1 MEYPIWFVCVL
12 GIGVV
17 FIGLVCI
24 VLLCKTVSFC
34 CKIAENTNMSK
45 VQTENVVAPVSA
57 SPVAAQPIQN
67 RQKIVAAVSAAI
79 AEELGT
85 DVSAI
90 RVVSFKRI

>member
-24 VLLCKTVSFC
+24 VLLCKLVSIC
-34 CKIAENTNMSK
+34 CKIAENTSK
-45 VQTENVVAPVSA
+45 DEAQKEAVAAPVSA
-57 SPVAAQPIQN
+57 SPAAVKPIEN
-67 RQKIVAAVSAAI
+67 RQKLIAAVSAVI
-79 AEELGT
+79 AEENGT

>member
-1 MEYPIWFVCVL
+1 MEYPIWFVCAL

-17 FIGLVCI
+17 FTGLICI
-24 VLLCKTVSFC
+24 VLLCKLVSIC
-34 CKIAENTNMSK
+34 CRIAENTSK
-45 VQTENVVAPVSA
+45 NEAQAETVAAPVSV
-57 SPVAAQPIQN
+57 SPAQAQPIEN
-67 RQKIVAAVSAAI
+67 RQKIVAAVSAVI

>member
-1 MEYPIWFVCVL
+1 MEYSIWFVCVL

-24 VLLCKTVSFC
+24 VLLCKLISTC
-34 CKIAENTNMSK
+34 CKIAENTSK
-45 VQTENVVAPVSA
+45 DEAQKETVATPVSA

-67 RQKIVAAVSAAI
+67 RQKIVAAVSAVI

-90 RVVSFKRI
+90 RVGSFKRI